1 MRKIAYLT
9 ILSFVAMSVTC
20 SSQDKQAAPT
30 DNRDTVPDTTFDY
43 VDDDTAFALG
53 YSTLSD
59 RDLWLRA
66 NPSSANRKLIKRL
79 TDAYNA
85 AVAMNSI
92 ITDFDMLLRFS
103 SMDKDVTEAIK
114 SIDVTQVE
122 DPEVVAKLKAYKKEM
137 LYLLSVDPDSVN
149 QDIHNPWV
157 VTENLHAYLT
167 KKYNVSTFGTFSKDA
182 FQKRYKNC
190 ASVPELQS
198 LRKKRGS
205 KHMIEPLR
213 EKFQNAKD
221 FDARCIYVIELTY
234 AYDSDYEA
242 WIDTLSYDDTDY
254 IPSIHIMESVMRE
267 KKYSKYLN
275 ELWLKWRKKKQFG
288 RGASKD
294 SSIPNCVYNEF
305 RNMCASAIL
314 SHIAK
319 HPNDIMAIN
328 EFLTLAYRENILR
341 EGGYFGN
348 TSAGDDSP
356 FDEEDEEE
364 EGVS

>member
-20 SSQDKQAAPT
+20 SSQDRQAAQDDKS
-30 DNRDTVPDTTFDY
+30 DNVPDTTFDY
-43 VDDDTAFALG
+43 VDNDTAFDLG
-53 YSTLSD
+53 YSTISD

-66 NPSSANRKLIKRL
+66 NPSSANRKLIRRL
-79 TDAYNA
+79 TDAFNA
-85 AVAMNSI
+85 SVAMNSI
-92 ITDFDMLLRFS
+92 ITDFDMLLRFPR
-103 SMDKDVTEAIK
+103 MDEAVAEAIK
-114 SIDVTQVE
+114 SIDVTQVK
-122 DPEVVAKLKAYKKEM
+122 DPEVAAKLQAYKKEM

-149 QDIHNPWV
+149 QDIHNPWI

-167 KKYNVSTFGTFSKDA
+167 KKYNVGTFGTFSKDA

-190 ASVPELQS
+190 ASVPELMS

-205 KHMIEPLR
+205 EHMIEPLR
-213 EKFQNAKD
+213 EKYQNAKD
-221 FDARCIYVIELTY
+221 FDARCAYIIELAY
-234 AYDSDYEA
+234 AYDSNHEA
-242 WIDTLSYDDTDY
+242 WIDTISHDDTDY
-254 IPSIHIMESVMRE
+254 IPTIHIMESVIRE
-267 KKYSKYLN
+267 KKYSRYLN
-275 ELWLKWRKKKQFG
+275 ELWLKWRKMKQFC

-319 HPNDIMAIN
+319 HPHDIMAIN

-348 TSAGDDSP
+348 TSAGDDFP
-356 FDEEDEEE
+356 FDEEEGEGEE
-364 EGVS
+364 

>member
-1 MRKIAYLT
+1 MTTRIIACLT
-9 ILSFVAMSVTC
+9 LLSFMAMSVAC
-20 SSQDKQAAPT
+20 CSQDKQTTPT
-30 DNRDTVPDTTFDY
+30 ENSDNVPDTTFNY

-66 NPSSANRKLIKRL
+66 TPSSANRKLIKRL

-85 AVAMNSI
+85 SVAMNSI
-92 ITDFDMLLRFS
+92 ITDFDMLLRFPNE
-103 SMDKDVTEAIK
+103 DENVTKAIK
-114 SIDVTQVE
+114 SIDVTQVK
-122 DPEVVAKLKAYKKEM
+122 DPEVVAQLKAYKKEM

-149 QDIHNPWV
+149 QDIHNPWI

-167 KKYNVSTFGTFSKDA
+167 KKYNVGTFGTFNKDA
-182 FQKRYKNC
+182 YQKRYKNC
-190 ASVPELQS
+190 ASVPDLMS
-198 LRKKRGS
+198 LRKKRDS
-205 KHMIEPLR
+205 EHMIEPLR
-213 EKFQNAKD
+213 EKYQNAKD
-221 FDARCIYVIELTY
+221 FDARCIYLIELSY
-234 AYDSDYEA
+234 AYQSDYDA
-242 WIDTLSYDDTDY
+242 WIDTLSYDDTDN
-254 IPSIHIMESVMRE
+254 IPTIHIMESVMRE

-275 ELWLKWRKKKQFG
+275 ELWLKWRKMKQFG

-319 HPNDIMAIN
+319 HPHDIMAIN

-356 FDEEDEEE
+356 LEEEDGEE
-364 EGVS
+364 